1 MAKNA
6 LLLTLA
12 AIGVAFLFVWFA
24 GARRRQTSAPGQG
37 GGAPTPVGMG
47 VGFLT
52 NFFDTLGIGSFATTT
67 TIFRSLRMVDDR
79 HIPGTL
85 NVGHALPTVA
95 QALIYIQIVEV
106 DVTTLSLLILASVLG
121 AIFGAPIVCSW
132 SRRGVQIGMGIALLI
147 AAGLMLASMR
157 HWLPGGGSA
166 LALSGGTLMIGLAGN
181 FMLGALMTLGIGLY
195 APCMI
200 MVSLLGMSPAAAFP
214 IMMGSCAFLMP
225 VGSVQFIRKAGY
237 DRRAAVGLAIGG
249 IPGVLIAAYIVKQ
262 LSLDTV
268 RLLVIVVVV
277 YTAVMLLR
285 AALSGASSAPPP
297 PRDVRPIVTE

>member
-24 GARRRQTSAPGQG
+24 GARKRQTSATGQG
-37 GGAPTPVGMG
+37 SAAPTPVGIG

-67 TIFRSLRMVDDR
+67 TIFRSLRMLDDR
-79 HIPGTL
+79 QIPGTL

-106 DVTTLSLLILASVLG
+106 DVTTLAALILASVLG
-121 AIFGAPIVCSW
+121 ATFGAPIVCSW
-132 SRRGVQIGMGIALLI
+132 SRRGVQIGMGVALLV
-147 AAGLMLASMR
+147 AAGLMLATTMA
-157 HWLPGGGSA
+157 WLPGGGTA
-166 LALSGGTLMIGLAGN
+166 LHLSGALLIVGLVGN

-225 VGSVQFIRKAGY
+225 IGSVQFIRKAGY
-237 DRRAAVGLAIGG
+237 DLRAAIGLAIGG
-249 IPGVLIAAYIVKQ
+249 IPGVLIAAFIVKQ

-268 RLLVIVVVV
+268 RKLVIVVVV
-277 YTAVMLLR
+277 YAAVMLLR
-285 AALSGASSAPPP
+285 AAFSGSSPVPPS
-297 PRDVRPIVTE
+297 DVRPKVME

>member
-24 GARRRQTSAPGQG
+24 GARKRQTSATGQG
-37 GGAPTPVGMG
+37 SAAPTPVGIG

-67 TIFRSLRMVDDR
+67 TIFRSLRMLDDR
-79 HIPGTL
+79 QIPGTL

-106 DVTTLSLLILASVLG
+106 DVTTLASLILASVLG
-121 AIFGAPIVCSW
+121 ATFGAPIVCSW
-132 SRRGVQIGMGIALLI
+132 SRRGVQLGMGVALLV
-147 AAGLMLASMR
+147 AAGLMLATTMG
-157 HWLPGGGSA
+157 WLPGGGTA
-166 LALSGGTLMIGLAGN
+166 LHLSGALLIVGLVGN

-225 VGSVQFIRKAGY
+225 IGSVQFIRKAGY
-237 DRRAAVGLAIGG
+237 DLRAAIGLAIGG
-249 IPGVLIAAYIVKQ
+249 IPGVLIAAFIVKQ

-268 RLLVIVVVV
+268 RKLVIVVVV
-277 YTAVMLLR
+277 YAAVMLLR
-285 AALSGASSAPPP
+285 AAFSGSSTVPPS
-297 PRDVRPIVTE
+297 DVRPKVME